1 MNGRG
6 WKQGA
11 RCGAVAAA
19 VLLFA
24 GIAAASPAMDAAAA
38 RARAAGVPPE
48 QVGAIV
54 RRANERL
61 VRTDSVVAGLAR
73 LEAAARDGL
82 PTGPIADKILEGLA
96 KRVPADRLGPAVDEV
111 VTRLTTARRALG
123 ELSERGALV
132 EEAAEA
138 LRRGAPVESL
148 RALSSAARHAP
159 YGAVEPSIRE
169 LAELGERGVADELAG
184 RALGTLAAK
193 GYPASVID
201 SISGQLEDLLA
212 EGGTAPELLG
222 EVHVRALAGRPIER
236 LVDPFAEGGPAVIRD
251 RHARPDGLPGAATAA
266 AAATVRA
273 PVGPEGAAVLAPS
286 PLDRQGAGGAVG
298 EEANGP
304 GKRPGGK
311 KK

>member
-24 GIAAASPAMDAAAA
+24 GVAAASPALDAAAA
-38 RARAAGVPPE
+38 RARAAGVPPD

-54 RRANERL
+54 RRASERL
-61 VRTDSVVAGLAR
+61 VRTDSVVAGLAQ

-82 PTGPIADKILEGLA
+82 PTGPVTDKILEGLA
-96 KRVPADRLGPAVDEV
+96 KRIPASRLKPAVEEVVDRLS
-111 VTRLTTARRALG
+111 TARRALG
-123 ELSERGALV
+123 ELSERQGVV

-148 RALSSAARHAP
+148 RALSGAARNAP
-159 YGAVEPSIRE
+159 FGAVKPSIRE

-201 SISGQLEDLLA
+201 SISGQVEELLA
-212 EGGTAPELLG
+212 EGGTAPELFG
-222 EVHVRALAGRPIER
+222 EVHLRALAGRPIER
-236 LVDPFAEGGPAVIRD
+236 LVDPFAEGGSAVIRD
-251 RHARPDGLPGAATAA
+251 RHARPDALPAAPAA
-266 AAATVRA
+266 AAAAAARA
-273 PVGPEGAAVLAPS
+273 SMGGDGPTALAPS
-286 PLDRQGAGGAVG
+286 PLDRQGTGGAVG
-298 EEANGP
+298 EESTPPA
-304 GKRPGGK
+304 KRPGTK